1 MLTRSEGLLMVLCI
15 LTGISSRPL
24 GDGVPNHMGPVLG
37 PSCIKIA
44 KCNLAISCC
53 ILCPVHTAPF
63 ANESFA
69 FSKSFALIL
78 SFKGYVHKAPKTLNR

>member
-15 LTGISSRPL
+15 LTGISSGPL

-44 KCNLAISCC
+44 KCNLAISRC
-53 ILCPVHTAPF
+53 ILVQMKA
-63 ANESFA
+63 FA

-78 SFKGYVHKAPKTLNR
+78 SFKGYVHKTPKILNR